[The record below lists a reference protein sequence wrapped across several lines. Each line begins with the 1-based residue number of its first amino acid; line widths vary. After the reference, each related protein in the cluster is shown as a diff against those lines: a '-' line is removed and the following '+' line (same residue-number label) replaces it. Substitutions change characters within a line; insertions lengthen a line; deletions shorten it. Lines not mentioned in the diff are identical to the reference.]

1 MLKLSLKTVLA
12 RKRRAVLTAFS
23 IVIGIAFLAGTFVF
37 TDTIQRTFDNLF
49 ADVNKNTDAF
59 VRSAEEFDLGFGQS
73 TRSRL
78 PADLVETVRA
88 VPGVTQAEGD
98 ISGAAVFLSSA
109 ASDYINGHILVVD
122 GGWLGR

>member
-59 VRSAEEFDLGFGQS
+59 VRSAEEFDLGFGES

-88 VPGVTQAEGD
+88 VSGVTQAEGD
-98 ISGAAVFLSSA
+98 ISGGNRLKLTLSA
-109 ASDYINGHILVVD
+109 AGDRHDRRSFDQVGED
-122 GGWLGR
+122 